1 MFVLGFIV
9 AALASRSWAAAL
21 TPRSSS
27 NPSDPNTVTINTFGD
42 AQCTQALE
50 SALLS
55 DQFCSTIS
63 SGGFTSFT
71 FTNLNLAAGC
81 RVTFNDDNTCTQL
94 SNPIDVNDSQCFEA
108 VNGIDADVFANV
120 FCS

>member
-9 AALASRSWAAAL
+9 AALASGSSAAVLA
-21 TPRSSS
+21 RSSS

-42 AQCTQALE
+42 TQCTQALE

-55 DQFCSTIS
+55 DQSCSTIS
-63 SGGFTSFT
+63 SGGFTAFT

-81 RVTFNDDNTCTQL
+81 RVTFNTDNTCGQL
-94 SNPIDVNDSQCFEA
+94 LNPIDVNDTQCFEA
-108 VNGIDADVFANV
+108 VNGIDDDVFANV